1 MQRFVVFVL
10 LAVACI
16 SVNALTDAERQK
28 FVDMHNQARDNVPID
43 FPDDAPATCITH
55 VVWDTYLENL
65 AQNYIDGCPSGHSS
79 QDYRKYSDGSYVG
92 ENLAWSSGYSDP
104 IAVAND
110 GWYNEYKDY
119 TYSPTSRRAVVG
131 HYTQMVWN
139 KTIHIGCGWKKDC
152 TSGYKNAIC
161 CHYWPGG
168 NYIGQYPWIKR
179 TSGPAPTCPATTS
192 SGTPPTPTPSSTP
205 APTPTP
211 TPTPS
216 GSAAASFVKPFTGLV
231 ALLCFFILF

>member
-1 MQRFVVFVL
+1 MQRFVVFVA
-10 LAVACI
+10 LAVACM
-16 SVNALTDAERQK
+16 SVYALTDEERQK
-28 FVDMHNQARDNVPID
+28 FVDMHNKARDSVPTD
-43 FPDDAPATCITH
+43 FPDDAPAECIVH

-65 AQNYIDGCPSGHSS
+65 AQNYADTCPSGHSS
-79 QDYRKYSDGSYVG
+79 KEYRKYTDGSYIG

-119 TYSPTSRRAVVG
+119 HYTPISRRSEGSNGAVG

-139 KTIHIGCGWKKDC
+139 NTIHIGCGWKKDC

-168 NYIGQYPWIKR
+168 NYVGQYPWVKR
-179 TSGPAPTCPATTS
+179 ASGPAPTCP
-192 SGTPPTPTPSSTP
+192 PPSPSS
-205 APTPTP
+205 
-211 TPTPS
+211 S
-216 GSAAASFVKPFTGLV
+216 SFIKPITALFALV
-231 ALLCFFILF
+231 ALAFNAVH